1 MVNVKRT
8 PEQKYKE
15 MEARGRSPIQIRA
28 VARAVDDAEL
38 LAYVQGIL
46 KEEEF

>member
-1 MVNVKRT
+1 MVSTKRT

-15 MEARGRSPIQIRA
+15 MEKRGRSPIQIRA

-38 LAYVQGIL
+38 LAYVRGIL
-46 KEEEF
+46 QEEEF